1 VRADD
6 IMRRQEFFIDAFP
19 KAALH
24 LLTVSGRVAAC
35 LALCT
40 FAVLPS
46 PARALDSSQLAVI
59 VNTLD
64 PLSVQ
69 IGEYYAVRRHI
80 IFQNVI
86 RVAFAPGSTT
96 LTSKEFDAIKVRV
109 DEQALPHIHAFAL
122 TWAAPYRVE
131 CMSITS
137 AFAFGFDP
145 AFCAKDCKTTRPS
158 PYFNS
163 RAQLPFTQLRMRPTM
178 AIAATSFERARALI
192 DRGVESDGSQPSG
205 TAYLL
210 STSDISRNVRSASYP
225 LVERLFK
232 GKSIPVVPILLNTYY
247 PPNAPTARRSYD
259 IGRKIARIIEQSK
272 SDLRVAVAASGG
284 LSHFVVDENLDRK
297 ILHAIE
303 KKDAETLRS
312 LSRDELN
319 SGSSEI
325 LNWVMVAGMSEKL
338 NNDWSEYYPG
348 RRTPAGTGTGMA
360 FATWS

>member
-1 VRADD
+1 MAEMVFGLATSHTPMLTLEGKRWNERAAEDQKSKSLNLSD
-6 IMRRQEFFIDAFP
+6 GRYVSYEQLAKENGAPYGDVATEENFLKIEAAAQKALDRISDSLA
-19 KAALH
+19 KAAPDVVIIVGDDQSELFSLSNMPSVSIFYGDEILTHERH
-24 LLTVSGRVAAC
+24 LTEQTPSWVGAITKGYAMD
-35 LALCT
+35 
-40 FAVLPS
+40 AVHS
-46 PARALDSSQLAVI
+46 
-59 VNTLD
+59 
-64 PLSVQ
+64 
-69 IGEYYAVRRHI
+69 
-80 IFQNVI
+80 F
-86 RVAFAPGSTT
+86 PGH
-96 LTSKEFDAIKVRV
+96 SK
-109 DEQALPHIHAFAL
+109 FAL
-122 TWAAPYRVE
+122 E
-131 CMSITS
+131 IIT
-137 AFAFGFDP
+137 G
-145 AFCAKDCKTTRPS
+145 
-158 PYFNS
+158 
-163 RAQLPFTQLRMRPTM
+163 
-178 AIAATSFERARALI
+178 LI
-192 DRGVESDGSQPSG
+192 DEDVDIGAAAKVDDPHKAGFG
-205 TAYLL
+205 HAYGF
-210 STSDISRNVRSASYP
+210 II
-225 LVERLFK
+225 ERLFK
-232 GKSIPVVPILLNTYY
+232 SKPIPVVPILLNTYY